1 MLQER
6 LSELAILPIEKENL
20 AKLEKKKKKTSSKF
34 AFQKV
39 RKTDL

>member
-20 AKLEKKKKKTSSKF
+20 AKLEKKKKTSSKF